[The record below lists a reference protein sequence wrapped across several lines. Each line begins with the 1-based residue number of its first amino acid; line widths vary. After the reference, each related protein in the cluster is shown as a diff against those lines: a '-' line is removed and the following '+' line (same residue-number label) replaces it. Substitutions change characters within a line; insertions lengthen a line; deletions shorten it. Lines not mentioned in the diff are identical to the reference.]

1 MKYIEDM
8 IGDNLNNGLKIHWI
22 KQLKRFNNPKDKQSE
37 IRIINGNNEGNR
49 LLIIILITLLERETI

>member
-37 IRIINGNNEGNR
+37 IRIINGNNEV
-49 LLIIILITLLERETI
+49 IDY

>member
-8 IGDNLNNGLKIHWI
+8 IGDNLNNGLKVRWI

-49 LLIIILITLLERETI
+49 LLIIILITLLESETI